1 MFRFVASSLI
11 LVSFPAVIFS
21 GDWTMH
27 RGNAG
32 RTGYTSDA
40 LPTKLTLQW
49 QYRSAHAP
57 QPAWP
62 RDPRMEFDRAFHTV
76 IADGTLFFGSS
87 VDGTIRA
94 MDAATGKPKWT
105 FFTQGP
111 VRFAPVVWK
120 DRLFAVSDD
129 GNLYALSA
137 NDGKLLWKKRGG
149 PSDDRILGNGRII
162 SRWPA
167 RGGVVVKDGIVYF
180 AAGIWQSEKIFLYA
194 LDPNNGKVHWVND
207 SSGGIYMAQPHGG
220 AFAKSGVSAQGYLAV
235 DDDKIYVA
243 TGRAVPAAFRRKDG
257 KFLYYRLQA
266 NGHLGGTPTTV
277 LGRFV
282 YNRGAAF
289 LTENGVV
296 RTKLGNGPVAQFSGG
311 ILHHNGRRL
320 VAMKQVRRKT
330 RDRKGKEV
338 IIDDHSRLWQI
349 DGVPGGI
356 SLIVAGTTA
365 ISGREKQVSLIDLKT
380 RNAVASLPVDGI
392 PYGLAVA
399 GGKLYVSTDTGSIYC
414 FGAKSPN
421 GGPVNVTDGNRRK
434 IDADAVYLD
443 AAKQI
448 VAKSKI
454 VEGYCVD
461 LGCGDGSLAIALAG
475 MTKLRIIAIDS
486 DPQQVAL
493 ARKRLQAA
501 GLYGNRVMVIL
512 ADPNNS
518 QLPKYVANLVVSGR
532 SVIDGAQAAGKK
544 ERRRLQ
550 RPWGGVACIG
560 KPGAMTINVRGAL
573 KNAGDWSHLYSNAAN
588 TMNSED
594 DIKGPLTMLWFGDV
608 GLELPQRHGRGPSQ
622 LFHKGRLFAEGMDEL
637 RGVDAYN
644 GRTLWSFPLKGVL
657 APYDAD
663 HIVGTSQTGSN
674 FCAAGDSVYVRHNG
688 VCYRIDAA
696 TGKVLGTFTAPKRKD
711 GKPSRW
717 GYIAVE
723 GGVLFGSVVN
733 ENHIVRHAWRRA
745 DKQMKHLFTESDFLF
760 AMDAKTGTLLWRY
773 DAEHSI
779 RHNAIAIG
787 DGRVFLIDRPLAKN
801 DRPDRV
807 AKRRGKKTAK
817 KSGAAHPTGKLAGL
831 DET

>member
-49 QYRSAHAP
+49 RYRSAHAP

-194 LDPNNGKVHWVND
+194 LDPNSGKVHWVND

-311 ILHHNGRRL
+311 ILHHNGSRL

-380 RNAVASLPVDGI
+380 RKAVSSLPVDGI

-399 GGKLYVSTDTGSIYC
+399 GGKL
-414 FGAKSPN
+414 
-421 GGPVNVTDGNRRK
+421 
-434 IDADAVYLD
+434 
-443 AAKQI
+443 
-448 VAKSKI
+448 
-454 VEGYCVD
+454 
-461 LGCGDGSLAIALAG
+461 
-475 MTKLRIIAIDS
+475 
-486 DPQQVAL
+486 
-493 ARKRLQAA
+493 
-501 GLYGNRVMVIL
+501 
-512 ADPNNS
+512 
-518 QLPKYVANLVVSGR
+518 
-532 SVIDGAQAAGKK
+532 
-544 ERRRLQ
+544 
-550 RPWGGVACIG
+550 
-560 KPGAMTINVRGAL
+560 
-573 KNAGDWSHLYSNAAN
+573 
-588 TMNSED
+588 
-594 DIKGPLTMLWFGDV
+594 
-608 GLELPQRHGRGPSQ
+608 
-622 LFHKGRLFAEGMDEL
+622 
-637 RGVDAYN
+637 
-644 GRTLWSFPLKGVL
+644 
-657 APYDAD
+657 
-663 HIVGTSQTGSN
+663 
-674 FCAAGDSVYVRHNG
+674 
-688 VCYRIDAA
+688 
-696 TGKVLGTFTAPKRKD
+696 
-711 GKPSRW
+711 
-717 GYIAVE
+717 
-723 GGVLFGSVVN
+723 
-733 ENHIVRHAWRRA
+733 
-745 DKQMKHLFTESDFLF
+745 
-760 AMDAKTGTLLWRY
+760 
-773 DAEHSI
+773 
-779 RHNAIAIG
+779 
-787 DGRVFLIDRPLAKN
+787 
-801 DRPDRV
+801 
-807 AKRRGKKTAK
+807 
-817 KSGAAHPTGKLAGL
+817 
-831 DET
+831 